1 MELLDVLLIV
11 FGYRDGWGG
20 QTSSQVP
27 DGGGHC
33 GVSVVSLRCPPILN
47 LMVKPREGIR

>member
-1 MELLDVLLIV
+1 MRHRKLLCVLGKDACLV
-11 FGYRDGWGG
+11 MVLGGG

-33 GVSVVSLRCPPILN
+33 GVSVEFP
-47 LMVKPREGIR
+47 